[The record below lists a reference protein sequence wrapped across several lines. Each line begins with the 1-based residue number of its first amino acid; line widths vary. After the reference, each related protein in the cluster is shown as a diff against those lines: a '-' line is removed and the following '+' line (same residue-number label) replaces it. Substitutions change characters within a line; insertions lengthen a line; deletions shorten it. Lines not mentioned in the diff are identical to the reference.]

1 MLKYYFGYKSTLGL
15 IFAILWV
22 EDNGV
27 PVGGEVK
34 TVAGN
39 RHEIS
44 HKEFSHADR
53 TILKEKYPYKE
64 PSED

>member
-1 MLKYYFGYKSTLGL
+1 MLKYYYGYRSTLGL

-27 PVGGEVK
+27 PVGGNVI

-39 RHEIS
+39 RHEIT
-44 HKEFSHADR
+44 HKEFSDR
-53 TILKEKYPYKE
+53 DGIYLKEKYPYKE
-64 PSED
+64 PSSN

>member
-1 MLKYYFGYKSTLGL
+1 MIKYYYGYRSTMGL

-27 PVGGEVK
+27 PVGGNVI

-39 RHEIS
+39 RWEIT
-44 HKEFSHADR
+44 HKEFTERDSVS
-53 TILKEKYPYKE
+53 LKEKYPYKE
-64 PSED
+64 PSG